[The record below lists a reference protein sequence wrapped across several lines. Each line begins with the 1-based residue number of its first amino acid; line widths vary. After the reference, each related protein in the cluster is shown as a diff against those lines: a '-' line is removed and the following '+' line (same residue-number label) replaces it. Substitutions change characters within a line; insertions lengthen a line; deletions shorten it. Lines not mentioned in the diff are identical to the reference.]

1 MIGLGWSASMVWNLF
16 GGKKK
21 AEAKA
26 KLRAKNAMPPVMA
39 PNETATP
46 PDRLRAAQAD
56 QVDALTVMAA
66 IESAKRELA
75 ERETTLRRQAHARAN
90 AGLADPAEDPAQ
102 AAARKKQLI
111 QAAMAVHRLKQSSFD
126 GLDTQSRDRL
136 RKMAESALGVGQGPK
151 KRS

>member
-1 MIGLGWSASMVWNLF
+1 MVWNLF

-26 KLRAKNAMPPVMA
+26 KLRAKSAMPPVMA
-39 PNETATP
+39 PDETGTP
-46 PDRLRAAQAD
+46 PERQQALRED

-66 IESAKRELA
+66 IESAKQDLA
-75 ERETTLRRQAHARAN
+75 ERENTLRRQARSRAD

-126 GLDTQSRDRL
+126 GLDNQSRDKL

>member
-1 MIGLGWSASMVWNLF
+1 MVWNLF

-26 KLRAKNAMPPVMA
+26 KLRAKSEMPPVMA
-39 PNETATP
+39 PDETGTP
-46 PDRLRAAQAD
+46 PDRRDALPAD
-56 QVDALTVMAA
+56 QMDALTVMAA
-66 IESAKRELA
+66 IESAKQELA
-75 ERETTLRRQAHARAN
+75 EREDTLRRQARARAD
-90 AGLADPAEDPAQ
+90 AGMADPAEDPAE

-111 QAAMAVHRLKQSSFD
+111 RAAMTVHRLKQNSFD
-126 GLDTQSRDRL
+126 GLDNQSRDKL